1 MRNKLLLIEIQVDQA
16 GSPVVQNHVNKNQR
30 LFVRTAVGGSTKRQL
45 NLFFTRIL
53 NSAPLGALQRRLL
66 PGADFGDWL
75 AFPVAEFVGDQIDGC
90 LDINV
95 TADEYAHI
103 VRHIVGVKVILD
115 INQ

>member
-1 MRNKLLLIEIQVDQA
+1 M
-16 GSPVVQNHVNKNQR
+16 
-30 LFVRTAVGGSTKRQL
+30 
-45 NLFFTRIL
+45 
-53 NSAPLGALQRRLL
+53 

-90 LDINV
+90 FDINV

-115 INQ
+115 INQRRVFQVLDSSDCRLLTIRVHFVKQFIYGSPDYPAAIVECPVFLLVNGFQFCMKQSEDGINKSV